1 MTRRRVPPASEVS
14 ACALRPA
21 VRRALRAE
29 AERSGRRAGVIVM
42 TALAA
47 HTARPEEVRRGAC
60 LQIIF
65 SAPDNDVE
73 RVDVAAAAAGLS
85 SGGFLDLLF
94 VEHLL
99 AG

>member
-1 MTRRRVPPASEVS
+1 MARRRVPPASEVS
-14 ACALRPA
+14 VCALRPA

-47 HTARPEEVRRGAC
+47 HTARPEEVRRGAR
-60 LQIIF
+60 LQITF

-85 SGGFLDLLF
+85 RGGFLDLLL